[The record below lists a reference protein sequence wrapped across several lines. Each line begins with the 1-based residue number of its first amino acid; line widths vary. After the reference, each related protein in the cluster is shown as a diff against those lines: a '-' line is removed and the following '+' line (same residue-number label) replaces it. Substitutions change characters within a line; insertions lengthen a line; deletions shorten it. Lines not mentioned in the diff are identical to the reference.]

1 MNTNYNELKKENY
14 NEYIEKILN
23 IYRLSSKDS
32 SILFNIKIENYKCYC
47 SMSIIG
53 RSGDKQEFSDVILDF
68 DETIFPEFLDILVTK
83 INTDVRI
90 KVKDI
95 VNLDGDSLVA
105 YRMVTDNN
113 DLFSIDGLSLED
125 ANHFKEL
132 CSDEFQSEAK
142 GVHQITDTHGIGSMK
157 MFLLMISVLVA
168 AFIGVIAIFK

>member
-1 MNTNYNELKKENY
+1 MNTNYNEIDKNNY

-47 SMSIIG
+47 SMSIVG
-53 RSGDKQEFSDVILDF
+53 RAGDKQEFLDVILDF
-68 DETIFPEFLDILVTK
+68 DDKFFPEFLDVLVTR
-83 INTDVRI
+83 INNDVRI

-95 VNLDGDSLVA
+95 VNLDDDSLVA

-113 DLFSIDGLSLED
+113 DLFTIDGLSLED

-132 CSDEFQSEAK
+132 CSDEFQSESK
-142 GVHQITDTHGIGSMK
+142 GINHITDKHGIGSMK
-157 MFLLMISVLVA
+157 MFILMLSILVIV
-168 AFIGVIAIFK
+168 FIGIVAIFK

>member
-1 MNTNYNELKKENY
+1 MNTNYNEIDKNNY

-47 SMSIIG
+47 SMSIVG
-53 RSGDKQEFSDVILDF
+53 RAGDKQEFSDVILDF
-68 DETIFPEFLDILVTK
+68 DDKFFPEFLDVLVTR
-83 INTDVRI
+83 INNDVRI

-95 VNLDGDSLVA
+95 VNLDDDSLVA

-113 DLFSIDGLSLED
+113 DLFTIDGLSLED

-132 CSDEFQSEAK
+132 CSDEFQSENK
-142 GVHQITDTHGIGSMK
+142 GINQITDNHGIGSMK
-157 MFLLMISVLVA
+157 MFILMLSILVI
-168 AFIGVIAIFK
+168 AFIGIVTIFK

>member
-1 MNTNYNELKKENY
+1 MNTNYNEIDKNNY

-53 RSGDKQEFSDVILDF
+53 RAGDKQEFSDVILDF
-68 DETIFPEFLDILVTK
+68 DDKFYPEFLDILVTK
-83 INTDVRI
+83 INNEVRI

-113 DLFSIDGLSLED
+113 DLFTIDGLE
-125 ANHFKEL
+125 
-132 CSDEFQSEAK
+132 
-142 GVHQITDTHGIGSMK
+142 IK
-157 MFLLMISVLVA
+157 MLLLLFLLILVIIMMFMLVVIIVLL
-168 AFIGVIAIFK
+168 FMLLMF

>member
-132 CSDEFQSEAK
+132 CSDEFLSESK
-142 GVHQITDTHGIGSMK
+142 GTNQITNTHGVGSFK
-157 MFLLMISVLVA
+157 MFILMIAILIAS
-168 AFIGVIAIFK
+168 FIGIVSIFK

>member
-1 MNTNYNELKKENY
+1 
-14 NEYIEKILN
+14 
-23 IYRLSSKDS
+23 
-32 SILFNIKIENYKCYC
+32 
-47 SMSIIG
+47 MSIIG
-53 RSGDKQEFSDVILDF
+53 RAGDKQEFSDVILDF
-68 DETIFPEFLDILVTK
+68 DDKFYPEFLDILVTK
-83 INTDVRI
+83 INNEVRI

-113 DLFSIDGLSLED
+113 DLFTIDGLSMED

-132 CSDEFQSEAK
+132 CSDEFQSDAK

>member
-23 IYRLSSKDS
+23 IHRLSSQDS

-53 RSGDKQEFSDVILDF
+53 RAGDKQEFSDVILDF
-68 DETIFPEFLDILVTK
+68 DDKFYPEFLDILVTK
-83 INTDVRI
+83 INNEVRI

-113 DLFSIDGLSLED
+113 DLFTIDGLSMED